1 MCAFLPDFG
10 FSVHEIFDM
19 LLAVFDRA
27 ALMLI
32 CLFFLIRIRLFR
44 ELLHKSAHTPKELL
58 AVTAIFS
65 MFALFSTWS
74 GVPVEGSLVNVR
86 IIAVMSGGILF
97 GPWVGIITGVIAG
110 LHRYL
115 IDIGGITAIPCFI
128 TSIVAGVISGFISR
142 RVPKAQHWRAGILG
156 GMLCETLTMI
166 LVVVWAPTTAL
177 GLDIVSKIGVPMIL
191 GTVSIGLIVLLV
203 RSVEGEKEASAARQA
218 KLALDIANKTL
229 PLFRHVN
236 SESLR
241 QVCDI
246 IRRDINADAVAITNT
261 EKVQAYVGVGEHN
274 YQDNSDAL
282 SPTTQQALRYGK
294 IIIKNNDE
302 AHRTPEIHSML
313 VIPLWEKG
321 VVTGT
326 LKIYYCHAHQIT
338 SSLQEMAIGL
348 SQIISTQLEVSRAE
362 QLREMA
368 NKAELRAL
376 QSKINPHFLF
386 NALNAISSSIRL
398 NPDTA
403 RQLIFNLSRY
413 LRYNIE
419 LNDDEQ
425 IDIKKEL
432 YQIKDYIAIE
442 QARFGDKLT
451 VIYDIDDEV
460 NCRVASLLIQPLVEN
475 AIVHGIQPCRGKGV
489 VTISIAQSGSRV
501 RIAVRDTGHG
511 IDPKIVEQLDT
522 NEMPVNK
529 IGLVNVHHRVKLL
542 YGEGLHI
549 RRLEP
554 GTEIAFYVPDQPPRP
569 DAAMLL

>member
-1 MCAFLPDFG
+1 M
-10 FSVHEIFDM
+10 HEIFDM

-128 TSIVAGVISGFISR
+128 TSIVAGVLSGLISR
-142 RVPKAQHWRAGILG
+142 QVPKAQHWRAGILG

-191 GTVSIGLIVLLV
+191 GSVSIGFIVLLV

-236 SESLR
+236 TESLR

-282 SPTTQQALRYGK
+282 SPTTQQAIRYGK

-321 VVTGT
+321 IVTGT

-338 SSLQEMAIGL
+338 SSLQEMAVGL

-419 LNDDEQ
+419 LKDDEQ

-489 VTISIAQSGSRV
+489 VTLSIAQSGSRV

-511 IDPKIVEQLDT
+511 IDPQIIEQLDT

-529 IGLVNVHHRVKLL
+529 IGLINVHHRVKLL

-569 DAAMLL
+569 GAATLL

>member
-1 MCAFLPDFG
+1 M
-10 FSVHEIFDM
+10 HEIFDM

-32 CLFFLIRIRLFR
+32 CLFFLIRLRLFR
-44 ELLHKSAHTPKELL
+44 ELLHKSAHTTKELL

-110 LHRYL
+110 MHRYL

-128 TSIVAGVISGFISR
+128 TSIVAGFLSGWIHL
-142 RVPKAQHWRAGILG
+142 RVPKAQHWRVGIIG

-166 LVVVWAPTTAL
+166 LVVLWAPSLAL
-177 GLDIVSKIGVPMIL
+177 GIDIVSKIGVPMIL
-191 GTVSIGLIVLLV
+191 GTVSIGFIVLLV

-229 PLFRHVN
+229 PLFRQIN

-241 QVCDI
+241 QICDI
-246 IRRDINADAVAITNT
+246 IRRDIQADAVAITNN
-261 EKVQAYVGVGEHN
+261 ERVQAYVGVGENN
-274 YQDNSDAL
+274 YRDNNDSL
-282 SPTTQQALRYGK
+282 SPTTLQALRYGK

-302 AHRTPEIHSML
+302 AYRTPEIHSML

-348 SQIISTQLEVSRAE
+348 SQIISTQLEVSRTE
-362 QLREMA
+362 QLRDMA
-368 NKAELRAL
+368 NRAELRAL

-419 LNDDEQ
+419 LKDDEQ
-425 IDIKKEL
+425 IDIKREL

-451 VIYDIDDEV
+451 VIYDIDEEV
-460 NCRVASLLIQPLVEN
+460 NCVVPSLLIQPLVEN
-475 AIVHGIQPCRGKGV
+475 AIVHGIQPRKGKGV
-489 VTISIAQSGSRV
+489 VTISVTESGNRV

-511 IDPKIVEQLDT
+511 IDQQVIDRVEA
-522 NEMPVNK
+522 NEMPGNK
-529 IGLVNVHHRVKLL
+529 IGLLNVHHRVKLL
-542 YGEGLHI
+542 YGEGLII

-554 GTEIAFYVPDQPPRP
+554 GTEIAFYVPNQPQVRP
-569 DAAMLL
+569 AAAILS

>member
-1 MCAFLPDFG
+1 M
-10 FSVHEIFDM
+10 HEILNM
-19 LLAVFDRA
+19 LLAVYDRA

-44 ELLHKSAHTPKELL
+44 ELLNKSAHTPRELL

-86 IIAVMSGGILF
+86 VIAVMSGGILF
-97 GPWVGIITGVIAG
+97 GPWVGVITGIIAG
-110 LHRYL
+110 IHRYL
-115 IDIGGITAIPCFI
+115 IDIGGITSIPCLI
-128 TSIVAGVISGFISR
+128 TSILAGIISGWIHVR
-142 RVPKAQHWRAGILG
+142 IPKNQHWKVGILG
-156 GMLCETLTMI
+156 GMLCETLTML
-166 LVVVWAPTTAL
+166 LVVLWAPSVAL
-177 GLDIVSKIGVPMIL
+177 GVDIVSKIGLPMIL
-191 GTVSIGLIVLLV
+191 GSVCIGFIVLLV
-203 RSVEGEKEASAARQA
+203 QSVEGEKEASAARQA

-236 SESLR
+236 SEALR
-241 QVCDI
+241 KICAI
-246 IRRDINADAVAITNT
+246 IRDDIHADAVAITNT
-261 EKVQAYVGVGEHN
+261 STVLAYVGVGENN
-274 YQDNSDAL
+274 YRDHDDGI
-282 SPTTQQALRYGK
+282 SPTTRQAIEEK
-294 IIIKNNDE
+294 QIIIKNNDE
-302 AHRTPEIHSML
+302 AYRTPEIHSML
-313 VIPLWEKG
+313 VIPLSEKG
-321 VVTGT
+321 IVTGT

-403 RQLIFNLSRY
+403 RQLIINLSRY

-419 LNDDEQ
+419 LKDDEL

-451 VIYDIDDEV
+451 VLYDIDEDV
-460 NCRVASLLIQPLVEN
+460 NCRLPSLLIQPLVEN
-475 AIVHGIQPCRGKGV
+475 AIVHGIQPCKGKGV
-489 VTISIAQSGSRV
+489 VAISVTDAGERV

-511 IDPKIVEQLDT
+511 IDQAVIDRVEADAQ
-522 NEMPVNK
+522 PANK
-529 IGLVNVHHRVKLL
+529 IGLMNVHQRVKLL

-549 RRLEP
+549 HRLEP
-554 GTEIAFYVPDQPPRP
+554 GTEISFYVPAHATPRP
-569 DAAMLL
+569 AGPDGRVL

>member
-1 MCAFLPDFG
+1 MG
-10 FSVHEIFDM
+10 
-19 LLAVFDRA
+19 
-27 ALMLI
+27 
-32 CLFFLIRIRLFR
+32 
-44 ELLHKSAHTPKELL
+44 
-58 AVTAIFS
+58 
-65 MFALFSTWS
+65 
-74 GVPVEGSLVNVR
+74 
-86 IIAVMSGGILF
+86 IIA
-97 GPWVGIITGVIAG
+97 
-110 LHRYL
+110 
-115 IDIGGITAIPCFI
+115 
-128 TSIVAGVISGFISR
+128 
-142 RVPKAQHWRAGILG
+142 
-156 GMLCETLTMI
+156 GMLCETLTMT
-166 LVVVWAPTTAL
+166 LVVLWAPSTAL

-191 GTVSIGLIVLLV
+191 GSVCVGFIVLLV
-203 RSVEGEKEASAARQA
+203 QSVEGEKEAIAGRQA

-229 PLFRHVN
+229 PLFRNVN

-246 IRRDINADAVAITNT
+246 IRRDINADAVAITNADH
-261 EKVQAYVGVGEHN
+261 VLVYVGVGEDN
-274 YQDNSDAL
+274 YRDSDDII
-282 SPTTQQALRYGK
+282 SPTTRQAIDTGE

-302 AHRTPEIHSML
+302 AHRTPQIHSML

-321 VVTGT
+321 IVTGT

-338 SSLQEMAIGL
+338 SSLQDMAVGL

-419 LNDDEQ
+419 LKDDEQ

-451 VIYDIDDEV
+451 VIYDIDEEV
-460 NCRVASLLIQPLVEN
+460 SCVIPSLLIQPLVEN
-475 AIVHGIQPCRGKGV
+475 AIVHGIQPCKGKGV
-489 VTISIAQSGSRV
+489 VTISVAECGNRV
-501 RIAVRDTGHG
+501 RIAVRDTGNG
-511 IDPKIVEQLDT
+511 IAPEMIARVEAD
-522 NEMPVNK
+522 EMPGNK
-529 IGLVNVHHRVKLL
+529 IGLLNVHQRVKLL

-549 RRLEP
+549 RRLTP
-554 GTEIAFYVPDQPPRP
+554 GTEIAFYVPLHTTPVTTP
-569 DAAMLL
+569 ATLLP

>member
-1 MCAFLPDFG
+1 M
-10 FSVHEIFDM
+10 HEILDM
-19 LLAVFDRA
+19 LLAVYDRA

-58 AVTAIFS
+58 AVTVIFS
-65 MFALFSTWS
+65 MFAIFSTWS

-86 IIAVMSGGILF
+86 IISVMSAGILF
-97 GPWVGIITGVIAG
+97 GPWVGIITGIIAG
-110 LHRYL
+110 AYRYL
-115 IDIGGITAIPCFI
+115 SDIGGVTAIPCFI
-128 TSIVAGVISGFISR
+128 TTIAAGIISSIIHRKI
-142 RVPKAQHWRAGILG
+142 PKEQHWRVGILG
-156 GMLCETLTMI
+156 GMLCETGTMI
-166 LVVVWAPTTAL
+166 LVILFAPTTAL
-177 GLDIVSKIGVPMIL
+177 GVDIVSKIGIPMIA
-191 GTVSIGLIVLLV
+191 GSICIGFIVLLV
-203 RSVEGEKEASAARQA
+203 QSVEGEKEASAARQA

-229 PLFRHVN
+229 PLFRQIN
-236 SESLR
+236 SDTLR
-241 QVCDI
+241 QICDI
-246 IRRDINADAVAITNT
+246 IRQDIHADAVAITNT
-261 EKVQAYVGVGEHN
+261 DRVLAYVGVGEDNYHN
-274 YQDNSDAL
+274 NDDAI
-282 SPTTQQALRYGK
+282 SPTTKQAINNNE

-302 AHRTPEIHSML
+302 AYRTPEIHSML
-313 VIPLWEKG
+313 VIPLSEKG

-386 NALNAISSSIRL
+386 NALNAISSSIRM

-419 LNDDEQ
+419 LKDDEQ
-425 IDIKKEL
+425 IDIRKEL

-460 NCRVASLLIQPLVEN
+460 NCLIPSLLIQPLVEN
-475 AIVHGIQPCRGKGV
+475 AIVHGIQRSKGKGV
-489 VTISIAQSGSRV
+489 VTISVTECGNRV
-501 RIAVRDTGHG
+501 RIGVRDTGPG
-511 IDPKIVEQLDT
+511 IDPLVIARVEA
-522 NEMPVNK
+522 NEMPGNK
-529 IGLVNVHHRVKLL
+529 IGLLNVHHRVKLL

-554 GTEIAFYVPDQPPRP
+554 GTEMSFYIPNQRTPVPV
-569 DAAMLL
+569 AATLLP

>member
-1 MCAFLPDFG
+1 
-10 FSVHEIFDM
+10 M

-44 ELLHKSAHTPKELL
+44 ELLHKTAHSPKELL
-58 AVTAIFS
+58 GVTAIFS
-65 MFALFSTWS
+65 LFALFSTWS

-97 GPWVGIITGVIAG
+97 GPWVGIITGIIAG
-110 LHRYL
+110 THRYL
-115 IDIGGITAIPCFI
+115 IDIGDVTAVPCFI
-128 TSIVAGVISGFISR
+128 TSIIAGVMSGLINRKF
-142 RVPKAQHWRAGILG
+142 PKAQHWRAGIIG
-156 GMLCETLTMI
+156 GMICESLTML
-166 LVVVWAPTTAL
+166 LVVIWAPSTAL
-177 GLDIVSKIGVPMIL
+177 GLDIVAKIGAPMIF
-191 GTVSIGLIVLLV
+191 GTVCIGFIVLLV
-203 RSVEGEKEASAARQA
+203 QSVEGEKEAIAGRQA
-218 KLALDIANKTL
+218 RLALDIANKTL
-229 PLFRHVN
+229 PLFRNVN

-246 IRRDINADAVAITNT
+246 IRRDIDADAVAITN
-261 EKVQAYVGVGEHN
+261 VDHVLAYVGVGENN
-274 YQDNSDAL
+274 YLDNDDII
-282 SPTTQQALRYGK
+282 SPTTQQAITTGE

-313 VIPLWEKG
+313 VIPLREQG
-321 VVTGT
+321 IVTGT

-338 SSLQEMAIGL
+338 SALQDMAVGL

-403 RQLIFNLSRY
+403 RQLIYNLSRY

-419 LNDDEQ
+419 LKDDEQ

-451 VIYDIDDEV
+451 VIYDIDEEV
-460 NCRVASLLIQPLVEN
+460 SCVIPSLLIQPLVEN
-475 AIVHGIQPCRGKGV
+475 AIVHGIQPCKGKGV
-489 VTISIAQSGSRV
+489 VTISVEECGNRV
-501 RIAVRDTGHG
+501 RIAVRDTGNG
-511 IDPKIVEQLDT
+511 IAPEMIARVEAD
-522 NEMPVNK
+522 EMPGNK
-529 IGLVNVHHRVKLL
+529 IGLLNVHQRVKLL

-549 RRLEP
+549 RRLTP
-554 GTEIAFYVPDQPPRP
+554 GTEIAFYVPRQTSR
-569 DAAMLL
+569 ATLLPSPERR